1 MIRRPIGREMART
14 AVVVGT
20 ATAVSGGVRHRQE
33 EKHEAQEQQQ
43 YAQEQQYAMAAQA
56 QAPPQPSP
64 AAPAASGLS
73 QEDLDTLKEL
83 ATLKDQGVLTEAE
96 FEAQKAKILGN

>member
-1 MIRRPIGREMART
+1 MMRRPIGREMART

-20 ATAVSGGVRHRQE
+20 ATTVSGGVRRRQE
-33 EKHEAQEQQQ
+33 EKYTAQDEQQ
-43 YAQEQQYAMAAQA
+43 EAMAAQA
-56 QAPPQPSP
+56 QAPAEPVA
-64 AAPAASGLS
+64 AAPAAGGLS

-96 FEAQKAKILGN
+96 FEAQKAKILGG

>member
-1 MIRRPIGREMART
+1 MMRRPIGREMART

-33 EKHEAQEQQQ
+33 EKYMAQEQQQ
-43 YAQEQQYAMAAQA
+43 EAMAEQTQTPAEPGA
-56 QAPPQPSP
+56 
-64 AAPAASGLS
+64 AAPAAGGLS

-83 ATLKDQGVLTEAE
+83 ATLKDQGILTDSE
-96 FEAQKAKILGN
+96 FEAQKAKILGS

>member
-1 MIRRPIGREMART
+1 VIRRPIGREMART

-33 EKHEAQEQQQ
+33 ERYMGQQEQ
-43 YAQEQQYAMAAQA
+43 AAMAAQA
-56 QAPPQPSP
+56 QAAPE
-64 AAPAASGLS
+64 AAPVAAEPVSAGLT

-83 ATLKDQGVLTEAE
+83 AALKDQGVLSEAE
-96 FEAQKAKILGN
+96 FEAQKAKILGS